1 MRRGDPR
8 VALMITGYHAILT
21 SVPSVREPGE
31 HGPLSLAEIDSAV
44 ELMDRLAADL
54 RAERGDEH
62 RPPR

>member
-1 MRRGDPR
+1 
-8 VALMITGYHAILT
+8 MITGYHAILT